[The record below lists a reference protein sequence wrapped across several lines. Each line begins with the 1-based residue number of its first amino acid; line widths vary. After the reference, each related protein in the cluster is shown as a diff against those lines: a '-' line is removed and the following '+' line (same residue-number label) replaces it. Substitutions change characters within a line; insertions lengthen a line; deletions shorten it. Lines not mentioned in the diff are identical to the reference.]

1 MNKICLIGRTCKDT
15 ELNTSGKVATNC
27 IAVDR
32 ALKDKDGNKV
42 TDFINLRWL
51 GEKQAKFAQ
60 NYIGKGVKIG
70 VTGSLCIENYK
81 DKDGNYK
88 QSVYIMVQETDFCES
103 KGANQQNNNRPAPSG
118 TGNDGFMSIP
128 DGIEDELPFQ

>member
-60 NYIGKGVKIG
+60 NYIQKGTKIG
-70 VTGSLCIENYK
+70 VSGSLCIDNYK
-81 DKDGNYK
+81 KDGENK
-88 QSVYIMVQETDFCES
+88 QFVYVMVQETEFCES
-103 KGANQQNNNRPAPSG
+103 KGANKQNSSRPAP
-118 TGNDGFMSIP
+118 TNDDSFMSIP
-128 DGIEDELPFQ
+128 DGIGDELPFQ

>member
-1 MNKICLIGRTCKDT
+1 MNKIILIGRTCKGT
-15 ELNTSGKVATNC
+15 ETNSSGKVATNS

-60 NYIGKGVKIG
+60 NYIGKGMKIG
-70 VTGSLCIENYK
+70 VSGSLCIENYK
-81 DKDGNYK
+81 DKDGNSK
-88 QSVYIMVQETDFCES
+88 QSVYVLVQETDFCES
-103 KGANQQNNNRPAPSG
+103 KGANNQNATGPKPSNMDSG
-118 TGNDGFMSIP
+118 SFMNIP
-128 DGIEDELPFQ
+128 EDIAEQLPF

>member
-1 MNKICLIGRTCKDT
+1 MNKWIGIGRVCKDT

-60 NYIGKGVKIG
+60 NYIQKGTKIG
-70 VTGSLCIENYK
+70 VSGSLCIDNYK
-81 DKDGNYK
+81 KDGENK
-88 QSVYIMVQETDFCES
+88 QFVYVMVQETEFCES
-103 KGANQQNNNRPAPSG
+103 KGANQQNNSRPKPS
-118 TGNDGFMSIP
+118 DASSDDFMSIP
-128 DGIEDELPFQ
+128 DGINDELPFQ

>member
-1 MNKICLIGRTCKDT
+1 MNKWIGIGRVCKDT

-60 NYIGKGVKIG
+60 NYIQKGTKIG
-70 VTGSLCIENYK
+70 VSGSLCIDNYK
-81 DKDGNYK
+81 KDGENK
-88 QSVYIMVQETDFCES
+88 QFVYVMVQETEFCES
-103 KGANQQNNNRPAPSG
+103 KGANKQNSSRPAP
-118 TGNDGFMSIP
+118 TNDDSFMSIP
-128 DGIEDELPFQ
+128 DGIEDELPFK

>member
-1 MNKICLIGRTCKDT
+1 MNKWIGIGRACKDT

-60 NYIGKGVKIG
+60 NYIQKGTKIG
-70 VTGSLCIENYK
+70 VSGSLCIDNYK
-81 DKDGNYK
+81 KDGENK
-88 QSVYIMVQETDFCES
+88 QFVYVMVQETEFCES
-103 KGANQQNNNRPAPSG
+103 KGANQQNNSRPKPS
-118 TGNDGFMSIP
+118 DASSDDFMSIA
-128 DGIEDELPFQ
+128 DGIGDELPFQ

>member
-1 MNKICLIGRTCKDT
+1 MNKICLMGRVCKDT
-15 ELNTSGKVATNC
+15 ELNTSGKVANNC

-60 NYIGKGVKIG
+60 NYIQKGTKIG
-70 VTGSLCIENYK
+70 VSGSLCIDNYK
-81 DKDGNYK
+81 KDGENK
-88 QSVYIMVQETDFCES
+88 QFVYVMVQETDFCES
-103 KGANQQNNNRPAPSG
+103 KGANQQNNGIAKPNP
-118 TGNDGFMSIP
+118 DDFMSIP
-128 DGIEDELPFQ
+128 DGIENELPFQ

>member
-1 MNKICLIGRTCKDT
+1 MNKWIGIGRTCKDT

-51 GEKQAKFAQ
+51 GEKQASFAQ
-60 NYIGKGVKIG
+60 KYITKGMKVG
-70 VTGSLCIENYK
+70 VSGSLCIDNYK
-81 DKDGNYK
+81 DKDGNSK
-88 QSVYIMVQETDFCES
+88 QSVYVSVQDIDFCES
-103 KGANQQNNNRPAPSG
+103 KSENRQNTSVQRPSS
-118 TGNDGFMSIP
+118 DGFMGIP
-128 DGIEDELPFQ
+128 DGIENELPFQ

>member
-1 MNKICLIGRTCKDT
+1 MNKWIGIGRVCKDT

-60 NYIGKGVKIG
+60 NYIQKGTKIG
-70 VTGSLCIENYK
+70 VSGSLCIDNYK
-81 DKDGNYK
+81 DKDGNSK
-88 QSVYIMVQETDFCES
+88 QSVYVSVQDIDFCES
-103 KGANQQNNNRPAPSG
+103 KSANQQNSSRPAP
-118 TGNDGFMSIP
+118 TNDDSFMSIP
-128 DGIEDELPFQ
+128 DGIGDELPFQ

>member
-1 MNKICLIGRTCKDT
+1 MNKICLIGRACKDT

-51 GEKQAKFAQ
+51 GEKQAQFAK
-60 NYIGKGVKIG
+60 NYISKGTKIG
-70 VTGSLCIENYK
+70 VSGSLCIENYK

-88 QSVYIMVQETDFCES
+88 QSVYVMVQETDFCES
-103 KGANQQNNNRPAPSG
+103 KGANQQNNGGVKPDSNS
-118 TGNDGFMSIP
+118 FMEIP
-128 DGIEDELPFQ
+128 DGIENELPFS

>member
-1 MNKICLIGRTCKDT
+1 MNKICLIGRTCKET
-15 ELNTSGKVATNC
+15 ELNGSGKMASNC
-27 IAVDR
+27 MAVDR

-51 GEKQAKFAQ
+51 GEKQAAFAQ
-60 NYIGKGVKIG
+60 KYITKGMKIG
-70 VTGSLCIENYK
+70 VSGSLCIDNYK

-88 QSVYIMVQETDFCES
+88 QSVYVLVQEIDFCES
-103 KGANQQNNNRPAPSG
+103 KSANQQNTSVQRPSS
-118 TGNDGFMSIP
+118 DGFMGIP

>member
-1 MNKICLIGRTCKDT
+1 MNKIFLIGRTCKDT

-60 NYIGKGVKIG
+60 NYIQKGTKIG
-70 VTGSLCIENYK
+70 VSGSLCIDNYK
-81 DKDGNYK
+81 KDGENK
-88 QSVYIMVQETDFCES
+88 QFVYVMVQETDFCES
-103 KGANQQNNNRPAPSG
+103 KGANQQNNSRPKPS
-118 TGNDGFMSIP
+118 DASSDDFMSIA
-128 DGIEDELPFQ
+128 DGIGDELPFQ

>member
-1 MNKICLIGRTCKDT
+1 MNKICLIGRVCKDT

-60 NYIGKGVKIG
+60 NYIQKGTKIG
-70 VTGSLCIENYK
+70 VTGSLCIDSYK
-81 DKDGNYK
+81 KDGENK
-88 QSVYIMVQETDFCES
+88 QFVYVMVQETDFCES
-103 KGANQQNNNRPAPSG
+103 KGANQQNNCAVKPDSNS
-118 TGNDGFMSIP
+118 FMEIP
-128 DGIEDELPFQ
+128 DGIENELPFS

>member
-1 MNKICLIGRTCKDT
+1 MNKWIGIGRVCKDT

-60 NYIGKGVKIG
+60 NYIQKGTKIG
-70 VTGSLCIENYK
+70 VSGSLCIDNYK
-81 DKDGNYK
+81 KDGENK
-88 QSVYIMVQETDFCES
+88 QFVYVMVQETEFCES
-103 KGANQQNNNRPAPSG
+103 KGANQQNNGGAKPNP
-118 TGNDGFMSIP
+118 DDFMSIP
-128 DGIEDELPFQ
+128 DGIENELPFQ

>member
-1 MNKICLIGRTCKDT
+1 MNKWIGIGRVCKDT

-60 NYIGKGVKIG
+60 NYIQKGTKIG
-70 VTGSLCIENYK
+70 VTGSLCIDNYK
-81 DKDGNYK
+81 KDGENK
-88 QSVYIMVQETDFCES
+88 QFVYVMVQETEFCES
-103 KGANQQNNNRPAPSG
+103 KGANQQNNSRPKLSDASS
-118 TGNDGFMSIP
+118 DDFMSIA
-128 DGIEDELPFQ
+128 DGIGDELPFQ

>member
-1 MNKICLIGRTCKDT
+1 MNKWIGIGRVCKDT

-60 NYIGKGVKIG
+60 NYIQKGTKIG
-70 VTGSLCIENYK
+70 VTGSLCIDNYK
-81 DKDGNYK
+81 KDGENK
-88 QSVYIMVQETDFCES
+88 QFVYVMVQETDFCES
-103 KGANQQNNNRPAPSG
+103 KGANQQNNSKLAPSG
-118 TGNDGFMSIP
+118 DNGQWMSIP
-128 DGIEDELPFQ
+128 DNVEDELPFQ

>member
-51 GEKQAKFAQ
+51 GEKQARFAQ
-60 NYIGKGVKIG
+60 NYIQKGTKIG
-70 VTGSLCIENYK
+70 VSGSLCIDNYK
-81 DKDGNYK
+81 KDGENK
-88 QSVYIMVQETDFCES
+88 QFVYVMVQETEFCES
-103 KGANQQNNNRPAPSG
+103 KGANQQNNGGAKPNP
-118 TGNDGFMSIP
+118 DDFMSIP
-128 DGIEDELPFQ
+128 DGIGDELPFQ

>member
-1 MNKICLIGRTCKDT
+1 MNKWIGIGRTCKDT

-51 GEKQAKFAQ
+51 GEKQASFAQ
-60 NYIGKGVKIG
+60 KYITKGMKVG
-70 VTGSLCIENYK
+70 VSGSLCIDNYK
-81 DKDGNYK
+81 DKDGNSK
-88 QSVYIMVQETDFCES
+88 QSVYVSVQDIDFCES
-103 KGANQQNNNRPAPSG
+103 KSENRQNTSVQRPSS
-118 TGNDGFMSIP
+118 DDFMSIA
-128 DGIEDELPFQ
+128 DDIGGELPFQ

>member
-1 MNKICLIGRTCKDT
+1 MNKWIGIGRVCKDT

-60 NYIGKGVKIG
+60 NYIQKGTKIG
-70 VTGSLCIENYK
+70 VTGSLCIDNYK
-81 DKDGNYK
+81 KDGENK
-88 QSVYIMVQETDFCES
+88 QFVYVMVQETEFCES
-103 KGANQQNNNRPAPSG
+103 KGANKQNSSRPAP
-118 TGNDGFMSIP
+118 TNDDSFMSIP
-128 DGIEDELPFQ
+128 DGIGDELPFQ

>member
-1 MNKICLIGRTCKDT
+1 MNKWIGIGRVCKDT

-60 NYIGKGVKIG
+60 NYIQKGTKIG
-70 VTGSLCIENYK
+70 VSGSLCIDNYK
-81 DKDGNYK
+81 KDGENK
-88 QSVYIMVQETDFCES
+88 QFVYVMVQETEFCES
-103 KGANQQNNNRPAPSG
+103 KGANKQNNSRPKPS
-118 TGNDGFMSIP
+118 DASSDDFMSIA
-128 DGIEDELPFQ
+128 DGIGDELPFQ

>member
-1 MNKICLIGRTCKDT
+1 MNKWIGIGRVCKDT

-60 NYIGKGVKIG
+60 NYIQKGTKIG
-70 VTGSLCIENYK
+70 VSGSLCIDNYK
-81 DKDGNYK
+81 KDGENK
-88 QSVYIMVQETDFCES
+88 QFVYVMVQETEFCES
-103 KGANQQNNNRPAPSG
+103 KGANQQNNSRPKPSDAH
-118 TGNDGFMSIP
+118 DGDFMKIP
-128 DGIEDELPFQ
+128 DGIDDELPFQ

>member
-1 MNKICLIGRTCKDT
+1 MNKWIGIGRVCKDT

-32 ALKDKDGNKV
+32 SLKDKDGNKV

-60 NYIGKGVKIG
+60 NYIQKGTKIG
-70 VTGSLCIENYK
+70 VTGSLCIDNYK
-81 DKDGNYK
+81 KDGENK
-88 QSVYIMVQETDFCES
+88 QFVYVMVQETEFCES
-103 KGANQQNNNRPAPSG
+103 KGANQQNNSRPAPS
-118 TGNDGFMSIP
+118 NAHDGDFMKIP
-128 DGIEDELPFQ
+128 DGIGDELPFQ

>member
-1 MNKICLIGRTCKDT
+1 MNKWIGIGRVCKDT

-51 GEKQAKFAQ
+51 GEKQAAFAQ
-60 NYIGKGVKIG
+60 KYIVKGMKIG
-70 VTGSLCIENYK
+70 VSGSLCIDNYK
-81 DKDGNYK
+81 DKDGNSK
-88 QSVYIMVQETDFCES
+88 QSVYVSVQDIDFCES
-103 KGANQQNNNRPAPSG
+103 KNANRQNTSVQRPSS
-118 TGNDGFMSIP
+118 DGFMGIP

>member
-1 MNKICLIGRTCKDT
+1 MNKWIGIGRVCKDT

-60 NYIGKGVKIG
+60 NYIQKGTKIG
-70 VTGSLCIENYK
+70 VTGSLCIDNYK
-81 DKDGNYK
+81 KDGENK
-88 QSVYIMVQETDFCES
+88 QFVYVMVQETEFCES
-103 KGANQQNNNRPAPSG
+103 KGANQQNNSRPKPS
-118 TGNDGFMSIP
+118 DASSDDFMSIA
-128 DGIEDELPFQ
+128 DGIGDELPFQ

>member
-1 MNKICLIGRTCKDT
+1 MNKICLIGRTCKET

-60 NYIGKGVKIG
+60 NYISKGTKIG
-70 VTGSLCIENYK
+70 VSGSLCIDNYK
-81 DKDGNYK
+81 KDGENK
-88 QSVYIMVQETDFCES
+88 QFVYVMVQETDFCES
-103 KGANQQNNNRPAPSG
+103 KGANQQNNCAEKPDSNS
-118 TGNDGFMSIP
+118 FMEIP
-128 DGIEDELPFQ
+128 DGIENELPFS

>member
-1 MNKICLIGRTCKDT
+1 MNKWIGIGRVCKDT

-51 GEKQAKFAQ
+51 GEKQASFAQ
-60 NYIGKGVKIG
+60 KHITKGMKIG
-70 VTGSLCIENYK
+70 VSGSLCIDNYK

-88 QSVYIMVQETDFCES
+88 QSVYVMVQEIDFCES
-103 KGANQQNNNRPAPSG
+103 KSANQQNTSVQRPSS
-118 TGNDGFMSIP
+118 DGFMGIP
-128 DGIEDELPFQ
+128 DGIENELPFQ

>member
-1 MNKICLIGRTCKDT
+1 MNKWIGIGRVCKDT

-32 ALKDKDGNKV
+32 ALKDKDGYKV

-60 NYIGKGVKIG
+60 NYIQKGTKIG
-70 VTGSLCIENYK
+70 VTGSLCIDNYK
-81 DKDGNYK
+81 KDGENK
-88 QSVYIMVQETDFCES
+88 QFVYVMVQETEFCES
-103 KGANQQNNNRPAPSG
+103 KGANQQNNGGAKPNP
-118 TGNDGFMSIP
+118 DDFMSIP
-128 DGIEDELPFQ
+128 DGIENELPFQ

>member
-1 MNKICLIGRTCKDT
+1 MNKWIGIGRVCKDT

-60 NYIGKGVKIG
+60 NYIQKGTKIG
-70 VTGSLCIENYK
+70 VSGSLCIDNYK
-81 DKDGNYK
+81 KDGENK
-88 QSVYIMVQETDFCES
+88 QFVYVMVQETDFCES
-103 KGANQQNNNRPAPSG
+103 KGTNQQNNSRPVPTPSSD
-118 TGNDGFMSIP
+118 DGFMNIP
-128 DGIEDELPFQ
+128 DNIGDELPFQ

>member
-1 MNKICLIGRTCKDT
+1 MNKWFGIGRVCKET

-32 ALKDKDGNKV
+32 ALKEKDGNKV

-60 NYIGKGVKIG
+60 NYIQKGTKIG
-70 VTGSLCIENYK
+70 VSGSLCIDNYK
-81 DKDGNYK
+81 KDGENK
-88 QSVYIMVQETDFCES
+88 QFVYVMVQETEFCES
-103 KGANQQNNNRPAPSG
+103 KGANQQNNSRPKPS
-118 TGNDGFMSIP
+118 DASSDDFMSIA
-128 DGIEDELPFQ
+128 DGIGDELPFQ

>member
-1 MNKICLIGRTCKDT
+1 MNKWIGIGRVCKET

-51 GEKQAKFAQ
+51 GEKQASFAQ
-60 NYIGKGVKIG
+60 KYITKGMKIG
-70 VTGSLCIENYK
+70 VSGSLCIDNYK
-81 DKDGNYK
+81 DKDGNSK
-88 QSVYIMVQETDFCES
+88 QSVYVMVQEIDFCES
-103 KGANQQNNNRPAPSG
+103 KSANQQNTSVQRPSS
-118 TGNDGFMSIP
+118 DGFMGIP
-128 DGIEDELPFQ
+128 DGIENELPFQ

>member
-1 MNKICLIGRTCKDT
+1 MNKWIGIGRVCKDT

-60 NYIGKGVKIG
+60 NYIQKGTKIG
-70 VTGSLCIENYK
+70 VSGSLCIDNYK
-81 DKDGNYK
+81 KDGENK
-88 QSVYIMVQETDFCES
+88 QFVYVMVQETEFCES
-103 KGANQQNNNRPAPSG
+103 KGANQQNNSRPKPS
-118 TGNDGFMSIP
+118 DASSDDFMSIA
-128 DGIEDELPFQ
+128 DGIGDELPFQ

>member
-1 MNKICLIGRTCKDT
+1 MNKWIGIGRVCKDT

-60 NYIGKGVKIG
+60 NYIQKGTKIG
-70 VTGSLCIENYK
+70 VSGSLCIDNYK
-81 DKDGNYK
+81 KDGENK
-88 QSVYIMVQETDFCES
+88 QFVYVMVQETEFCES
-103 KGANQQNNNRPAPSG
+103 KGANQQNNSRPKPS
-118 TGNDGFMSIP
+118 DASSDDFMSIP
-128 DGIEDELPFQ
+128 DGIGDELPFQ

>member
-1 MNKICLIGRTCKDT
+1 MNKWIGIGRTCKET
-15 ELNTSGKVATNC
+15 EVNQSGKMATNS

-51 GEKQAKFAQ
+51 GEKQAQFAK
-60 NYIGKGVKIG
+60 NYISKGMKIS
-70 VTGSLCIENYK
+70 VSGSLCIENYK

-88 QSVYIMVQETDFCES
+88 QSVYVMVQETEFCES
-103 KGANQQNNNRPAPSG
+103 KGANKQNSSRPSP
-118 TGNDGFMSIP
+118 TNDDSFMSIP
-128 DGIEDELPFQ
+128 DNIGDELPFQ

>member
-1 MNKICLIGRTCKDT
+1 MNKWIGIGRVCKDT

-60 NYIGKGVKIG
+60 NYIQKGTKIG
-70 VTGSLCIENYK
+70 VSGSLCIDNYK
-81 DKDGNYK
+81 KDGENK
-88 QSVYIMVQETDFCES
+88 QFVYVMVQETDFCES
-103 KGANQQNNNRPAPSG
+103 KGANQQNNSRPKPS
-118 TGNDGFMSIP
+118 DASSDDFMSIA
-128 DGIEDELPFQ
+128 DGIGDELPFQ